1 MRGFEAF
8 DGIYL
13 HRAAVDMRKSI
24 NGLSIIVS
32 EEMELDLFGR
42 YLFVF
47 CNRRKN
53 KLKVL
58 YWDETGFAL
67 WYKRLEKDR
76 FRWPLKAADEVITLS
91 AEQLQWLLTGYDIL
105 KLKPHK
111 RLQYQRIS

>member
-1 MRGFEAF
+1 MRSFDSF

-13 HRAAVDMRKSI
+13 HRDAVDMRKSI
-24 NGLSIIVS
+24 NGLSLIVS
-32 EEMELDLFGR
+32 EAMALDLFGR

-67 WYKRLEKDR
+67 WYKRLEKDK
-76 FRWPLKAADEVITLS
+76 FRWPLKLEEEVIALS

-105 KLKPHK
+105 KLKRHK
-111 RLQYQRIS
+111 KLQYQRIN

>member
-1 MRGFEAF
+1 MRSFDSF

-13 HRAAVDMRKSI
+13 HRNTVDMRKSI
-24 NGLSIIVS
+24 NGLSLIVS
-32 EEMELDLFGR
+32 EEMELDIFGR

-67 WYKRLEKDR
+67 WYKRLEKDK
-76 FRWPLKAADEVITLS
+76 FRWPLKLEEEVIALS

-111 RLQYQRIS
+111 KLQYQYVS

>member
-1 MRGFEAF
+1 MRSLDAF

-13 HRAAVDMRKSI
+13 HRGVVDMRKSI
-24 NGLSIIVS
+24 NGLSLIVS
-32 EEMELDLFGR
+32 EEMELYLFGR

-58 YWDETGFAL
+58 YWDETGFAM

-76 FRWPLKAADEVITLS
+76 FRWPLKVADEVMTLS
-91 AEQLQWLLTGYDIL
+91 PEQLQWLLSGYDIL

-111 RLQYQRIS
+111 TLQYQALC

>member
-1 MRGFEAF
+1 MRGFDAF

-13 HRAAVDMRKSI
+13 HRGVVDMRKSI
-24 NGLSIIVS
+24 NGLSLIVS

-47 CNRRKN
+47 CNRRKD
-53 KLKVL
+53 KLKLL

-67 WYKRLEKDR
+67 WYKRLEKDK
-76 FRWPLKAADEVITLS
+76 FRWPLKATDEVITLS
-91 AEQLQWLLTGYDIL
+91 TEQLQWLLTGYDIL

-111 RLQYQRIS
+111 TLQYQALY

>member
-1 MRGFEAF
+1 
-8 DGIYL
+8 
-13 HRAAVDMRKSI
+13 MRKSI
-24 NGLSIIVS
+24 NGLSMIVS

-47 CNRRKN
+47 CNGRKN

-67 WYKRLEKDR
+67 WYKRLEKDK
-76 FRWPLKAADEVITLS
+76 FRWPHKVTDEVIRLS
-91 AEQLQWLLTGYDIL
+91 AEQLQWLLNGYDIL

-111 RLQYQRIS
+111 TLQYQAIY